1 MAKSNNIVHQY
12 FKKELGGNKILVK
25 INPIYFTGTEITVT
39 PDGSEMRELEFDS
52 QLFDDLKHDG
62 FAEVNAIEF
71 NLYLAGL
78 L

>member
-12 FKKELGGNKILVK
+12 FKKEVSGNKILVK
-25 INPIYFTGTEITVT
+25 INPIYFTGMEITVI
-39 PDGSEMRELEFDS
+39 PDGHEMRELEFDS
-52 QLFDDLKHDG
+52 QIFDDLKHDG